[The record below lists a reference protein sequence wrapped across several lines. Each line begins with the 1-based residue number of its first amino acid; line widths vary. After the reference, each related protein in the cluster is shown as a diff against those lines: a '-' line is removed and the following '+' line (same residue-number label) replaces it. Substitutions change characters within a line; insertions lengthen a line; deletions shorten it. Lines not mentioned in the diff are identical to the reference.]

1 VAQPEGRLVDPRT
14 VRTLVT
20 ASLSYSIA
28 TLGASPEE
36 AEEAL
41 RAVSRACAGVEF
53 FDKIGER
60 SVRVIDDRIED
71 APAPKHAGQTITR
84 SARDHFFLFEDHGD
98 ILVPGWDPSTHE
110 FEIEIGGE
118 GRVLGDLGQV
128 AREIDELLADEED
141 TDAEERAFLRTVREA
156 IEIARAE
163 KLPIVAHW

>member
-1 VAQPEGRLVDPRT
+1 MRA
-14 VRTLVT
+14 LVT
-20 ASLSYSIA
+20 ATLSYSIA
-28 TLGASPEE
+28 TLGTSADE
-36 AEEAL
+36 AEQAL
-41 RAVSRACAGVEF
+41 RAVSRACPGVEL

-71 APAPKHAGQTITR
+71 APAPPHAGQAITE
-84 SARDHFFLFEDHGD
+84 SARDHFFLFEEHGD
-98 ILVPGWDPSTHE
+98 ILLPGWDPTAHE

-118 GRVLGDLGQV
+118 GRVLGDLGQM

-141 TDAEERAFLRTVREA
+141 TDAGERAFLRAVREA